1 MTVTDP
7 AKANSAAFLMLGA
20 LAAHAGF
27 TLLTMAISGLVMGAL
42 GPQAWLLASELVW
55 LAIYGALAVA
65 LFQLGASLQDED
77 AAIVRFAG
85 LAVAGTVVL
94 NLLIFGV
101 GETHLLPGTAMTG
114 LYALNLAAT
123 VAMKGVLLFAF
134 VKVAGKTQAWITPLA
149 MLVAVLMVVR
159 SGFTMASLFQFVS
172 PEFRRSVVM
181 TLVLPGLSA
190 VHVLGLFA
198 VGFGVKQAIGAAP
211 QSEAVRAAAGLQP
224 MAPVPVSP
232 AADFVVGGIL
242 LAVGIGVSMVSYSS
256 ASGGGRYV
264 VATGAIGVGIGR
276 IIRGLI
282 RLSKGSPAA

>member
-1 MTVTDP
+1 MNVTDP
-7 AKANSAAFLMLGA
+7 AKANSAAFLLVGA

-27 TLLTMAISGLVMGAL
+27 TLLTLAISGFVMGAL
-42 GPQAWLLASELVW
+42 GPQAWLLASQLVW
-55 LAIYGALAVA
+55 LAIDGTLAFA

-85 LAVAGTVVL
+85 LAVAGSMVL
-94 NLLIFGV
+94 DLLLFGV

-123 VAMKGVLLFAF
+123 VAVKGVLLFAF

-149 MLVAVLMVVR
+149 MLVAALMVVR
-159 SGFTMASLFQFVS
+159 SGFSMASLFHFVS
-172 PEFRRSVVM
+172 PELRRSVVM
-181 TLVLPGLSA
+181 TLVLPGLGA

-211 QSEAVRAAAGLQP
+211 QGEAVRAAAGLQP